1 MDVASKS
8 VRNRAG
14 ERDQPDR
21 GQGGRHRGALAEAG
35 GKDEQRDD
43 HDSPAD
49 PEQCAEEPG
58 GKPDGNEAHTRIV
71 RAVAAVERLSE
82 APELAAI
89 LLDIDGTL
97 APIAPRPEDARVPD
111 EARAEVAT
119 LAERYA
125 LVACIS
131 GRTGEDARRM
141 VGVEGV
147 RYVGAHGL
155 ELAPD
160 ADRWRNEIHAFASG
174 VDWPVEDKGLTVSFH
189 YRQAEDEDAALE
201 YLEEVAEKAR
211 RSGLIPRFGRKV
223 LEIRPPVRADKGT
236 AVRQLLDEAGLHR
249 ALYAGDDSTDADA
262 FRALDK
268 LEVGVRVAVSSD
280 EAPSDLVES
289 ADIVV
294 ASPAE
299 LLTLLARL

>member
-1 MDVASKS
+1 VS
-8 VRNRAG
+8 
-14 ERDQPDR
+14 
-21 GQGGRHRGALAEAG
+21 
-35 GKDEQRDD
+35 
-43 HDSPAD
+43 
-49 PEQCAEEPG
+49 
-58 GKPDGNEAHTRIV
+58 
-71 RAVAAVERLSE
+71 AVDRLSE

-111 EARAEVAT
+111 EARAEVAR
-119 LAERYA
+119 LGGRYA

-141 VGVEGV
+141 VGVDGV

-160 ADRWRNEIHAFASG
+160 ADRWRDEIHAFASS

-189 YRQAEDEDAALE
+189 YRQAEDEVAALE

-223 LEIRPPVRADKGT
+223 LEIRPPVHADKGT
-236 AVRQLLDEAGLHR
+236 AVRQLLDEADLRR
-249 ALYAGDDSTDADA
+249 ALYAGDDSTDTDA
-262 FRALDK
+262 FRALDG

-280 EAPSDLVES
+280 EAPNVLVRL

-299 LLTLLARL
+299 LLTVLSRL

>member
-1 MDVASKS
+1 VS
-8 VRNRAG
+8 
-14 ERDQPDR
+14 
-21 GQGGRHRGALAEAG
+21 
-35 GKDEQRDD
+35 
-43 HDSPAD
+43 
-49 PEQCAEEPG
+49 
-58 GKPDGNEAHTRIV
+58 
-71 RAVAAVERLSE
+71 AVERLSE

-89 LLDIDGTL
+89 FLDVDGTL
-97 APIAPRPEDARVPD
+97 APIAPRPEEARVPD
-111 EARAEVAT
+111 EARAEVAR
-119 LAERYA
+119 LADRYA

-131 GRTGEDARRM
+131 GRTGADAKRM

-160 ADRWRNEIHAFASG
+160 ADRWRDEIHAFAAT

-189 YRQAEDEDAALE
+189 YRQAEHEDAALE
-201 YLEEVAEKAR
+201 YLDEVAERAR
-211 RSGLIPRFGRKV
+211 LAGLIPRFGRKV
-223 LEIRPPVRADKGT
+223 LEIRPPVHADKGT
-236 AVRQLLDEAGLHR
+236 AVRQLLGEAGLRR

-262 FRALDK
+262 FRALDG

-280 EAPSDLVES
+280 EAPNELLRV

-299 LLTLLARL
+299 LLVLLSRL